1 MVNRMRSTR
10 SHTGNRRSHHALRAQ
25 TFAVCPKCHAKKL
38 PQFACPN
45 CGAYKGRQVVDVFA
59 KLDKKERK
67 KKEKELAA
75 QEAEKPM
82 DAAALSQ
89 HTH

>member
-10 SHTGNRRSHHALRAQ
+10 SHTGNRRSHHALRAS
-25 TFAVCPKCHAKKL
+25 AMVACPKCRAMKL

-45 CGAYKGRQVVDVFA
+45 CGTYKTRQVVDVFA

-67 KKEKELAA
+67 RKEKEL
-75 QEAEKPM
+75 E
-82 DAAALSQ
+82 